1 MGGGPRPQYLFTYLY
16 FPDELFV
23 SAISPPQAPPTHWH
37 PGAVMRPTQRCAMR
51 CLVGVKRVIDYAVKI
66 RVKPDK
72 TGVETANV
80 KMSMNPFDEIGAPG
94 RDGLGTWS
102 SAAAERL
109 AATRAQPWRRRC
121 ASRRRRS

>member
-1 MGGGPRPQYLFTYLY
+1 M
-16 FPDELFV
+16 
-23 SAISPPQAPPTHWH
+23 SAISLRKPSDTAAPC
-37 PGAVMRPTQRCAMR
+37 AVMRPTQRCAMR

-94 RDGLGTWS
+94 RGGLGTWS

-109 AATRAQPWRRRC
+109 AGTRAQPWRRRC

>member
-1 MGGGPRPQYLFTYLY
+1 
-16 FPDELFV
+16 
-23 SAISPPQAPPTHWH
+23 
-37 PGAVMRPTQRCAMR
+37 MRPTQRCAMR

-94 RDGLGTWS
+94 RGGLGTWS
-102 SAAAERL
+102 SPAAEPL
-109 AATRAQPWRRRC
+109 AATRAQPWRRPC
-121 ASRRRRS
+121 A

>member
-1 MGGGPRPQYLFTYLY
+1 MIKSSAQ
-16 FPDELFV
+16 FV
-23 SAISPPQAPPTHWH
+23 SAISLRKPSDTAAPC
-37 PGAVMRPTQRCAMR
+37 AVMRPTQRCAMR

-94 RDGLGTWS
+94 RGGLGTWS

-121 ASRRRRS
+121 ASRRRRW